1 MTVTTKNGTF
11 TPQEIQNYKDYLE
24 EKFPNCEV
32 VDLYLEGDEKD
43 PEYVNMKYTLANKP
57 SANLSFVRIRRIT
70 GYLVST
76 LDKWNSAKRAEEQ
89 DRVKHTRIE

>member
-11 TPQEIQNYKDYLE
+11 TPQEIQNYKDYLAK
-24 EKFPNCEV
+24 KFPNSDV
-32 VDLYLEGDEKD
+32 VDLYLEGDEND
-43 PEYVNMKYTLANKP
+43 PDYVNMRYTLVNKP
-57 SANLSFVRIRRIT
+57 AANVPFVRIRRIT

-76 LDKWNSAKRAEEQ
+76 LEKWNSAKRAEEQ